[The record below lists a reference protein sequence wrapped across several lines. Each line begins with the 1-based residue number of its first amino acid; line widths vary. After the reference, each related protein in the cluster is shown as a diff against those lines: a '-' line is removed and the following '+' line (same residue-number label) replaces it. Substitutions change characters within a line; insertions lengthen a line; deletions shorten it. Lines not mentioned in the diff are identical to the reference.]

1 MKSTTSDRKWSARIR
16 ERDGQ
21 CAICGAKDK
30 RLNAHHLVPRQFE
43 KYRLDMD
50 NGITLCVTH
59 HTFGKWSAHKNP
71 IWFYEWMLNNRSEQ
85 LGLAISRLME
95 LQNEI

>member
-1 MKSTTSDRKWSARIR
+1 
-16 ERDGQ
+16 
-21 CAICGAKDK
+21 
-30 RLNAHHLVPRQFE
+30 
-43 KYRLDMD
+43 MD

-71 IWFYEWMLNNRSEQ
+71 IWFYEWMLHNRSEQ

-95 LQNEI
+95 IENEI